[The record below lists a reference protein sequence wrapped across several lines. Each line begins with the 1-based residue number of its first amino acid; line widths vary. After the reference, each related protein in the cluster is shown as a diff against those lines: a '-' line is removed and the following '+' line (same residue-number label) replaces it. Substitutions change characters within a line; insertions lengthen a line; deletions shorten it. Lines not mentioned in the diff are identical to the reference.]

1 MEMTCERGRYPK
13 PARRGVLV
21 VAGLLLLAAVLLAVA
36 CGGDED
42 GSAGAGTPFA
52 PASPIASGTVGL
64 AWYGHS
70 MFLLQSPGGVKILI
84 DPHSGIGYPKPALP
98 KIDLVVTSHDHF
110 DHNKVEVAGS
120 GVRVLKGLQD
130 GDWANIDESVDDVH
144 ISSIATFHDDQQ
156 GGLRGKNSMFLF
168 EVAGLRLLFAGDLG
182 HVLTDEQLAA
192 AGRVDVLFLPVGGQF
207 TIGPAEATQVVDQLK
222 PRLAVPMH
230 YKTDVVGYS
239 GSDKLQGVDPFLE
252 GKTVERLE
260 TNFTVIDKANLP
272 EPTTILVMGYQQP
285 AVATPTSS
293 PVAAATG
300 TPVAAPTP

>member
-1 MEMTCERGRYPK
+1 MASQLLRHPWL
-13 PARRGVLV
+13 ARTSARTLV
-21 VAGLLLLAAVLLAVA
+21 GILALAAVLLAVA
-36 CGGDED
+36 CGGDEE
-42 GSAGAGTPFA
+42 GSPGTGTPFA

-70 MFLLQSPGGVKILI
+70 MFLLQSPGGVEILI
-84 DPHSGIGYPKPALP
+84 DPNSGIGYPKPALP
-98 KIDLVVTSHDHF
+98 KVDLVVTSHDHS

-120 GVRVLKGLQD
+120 GVRVLKGIQD

-168 EVAGLRLLFAGDLG
+168 EVAGLRLLVAGDLG

-192 AGRVDVLFLPVGGQF
+192 AGRVDVLLLPVGGEF

-222 PRLAVPMH
+222 PRLAVPTH
-230 YKTDVVGYS
+230 YKTDVVSFS

-260 TNFTVIDKANLP
+260 TNFTVIDKTNLP
-272 EPTTILVMGYQQP
+272 EPTMVLVMGYQ
-285 AVATPTSS
+285 
-293 PVAAATG
+293 
-300 TPVAAPTP
+300 